1 MELTDEEFDLLDELY
16 FVQSFDY
23 LLEELGWSDEVL
35 LQTLHSL
42 FQKAMIKCLA
52 SPDDEL
58 FGDVDILNEGKSML
72 FLATKKGL
80 MAHNA
85 I

>member
-1 MELTDEEFDLLDELY
+1 
-16 FVQSFDY
+16 
-23 LLEELGWSDEVL
+23 
-35 LQTLHSL
+35 
-42 FQKAMIKCLA
+42 MIKCLA

-58 FGDVDILNEGKSML
+58 FGDVDILSEGKSLL